1 MQELTYMKQNM
12 TCQNNLLLQVCPVL
26 PSKICH
32 LDILLLLFP
41 DSDYNT
47 AMIYYTAPQIHSIAL
62 LILFSMLFLYKAR
75 GVWKRFQNKSI
86 LRRNRT
92 LKKLKRLPWDDF
104 ELLTMELFSKMGWE
118 VLGNEKKGADGG
130 VDIWMKKSSFTKKN
144 ISAIVQC
151 KRYDDALVTIK
162 VIREM
167 YGLMH
172 EYDADEVYIVTT
184 SRFTKECYPFTEEKK
199 ITLIDGESLVKLIQ
213 KYG

>member
-1 MQELTYMKQNM
+1 M
-12 TCQNNLLLQVCPVL
+12 TQ
-26 PSKICH
+26 
-32 LDILLLLFP
+32 
-41 DSDYNT
+41 
-47 AMIYYTAPQIHSIAL
+47 YTTLHIHSLAL
-62 LILFSMLFLYKAR
+62 LTLFSMLFLYRTRRVFKHFKHR
-75 GVWKRFQNKSI
+75 SI
-86 LRRNRT
+86 LKRNRT

-104 ELLTMELFSKMGWE
+104 ERLTMELFSNMGWK

-130 VDIWMKKSSFTKKN
+130 VDVWMQKTSFTKKN

-199 ITLIDGESLVKLIQ
+199 ITLIDGGSLVRLIQ

>member
-1 MQELTYMKQNM
+1 VFKHF
-12 TCQNNLLLQVCPVL
+12 
-26 PSKICH
+26 KH
-32 LDILLLLFP
+32 
-41 DSDYNT
+41 
-47 AMIYYTAPQIHSIAL
+47 
-62 LILFSMLFLYKAR
+62 R
-75 GVWKRFQNKSI
+75 SI
-86 LRRNRT
+86 LKRNRT

-104 ELLTMELFSKMGWE
+104 ERLTMELFSNMGWK

-130 VDIWMKKSSFTKKN
+130 VDIWMQKTSFTKKN

-151 KRYDDALVTIK
+151 KRYEDALVTIK

-172 EYDADEVYIVTT
+172 EYDAKEVYVVTT
-184 SRFTKECYPFTEEKK
+184 SRFTKECYPFTKEKK